1 MAIESVILDLFRQL
15 RSKFGDNPVKVLSA
29 GYPDLLV
36 DEKTIG
42 KLFGEDVRQ
51 KLKFREDGDAIARW
65 HNMGAGQLP
74 RVIESEHFFGLLGC
88 ELDVIDVAK
97 LRGNEIIA
105 DLNYPLDR
113 SLLSE
118 YEILIDSGT
127 CEHVFNAGQALIN
140 LASLVKPG
148 GYIIQAAPFNSYN
161 HGFYNFSPTLFHDFY
176 SEENG
181 YQLVFMKGFS
191 NLVSAPLQFDVPPV
205 QRFNTAPEN
214 AVLIAVAQRVTA
226 REIRPVVQHK
236 YKGMI
241 G

>member
-1 MAIESVILDLFRQL
+1 MAIESVILDIFRQL
-15 RSKFGDNPVKVLSA
+15 RGTLGANTISVLSA

-36 DEKTIG
+36 DEHVIG
-42 KLFGEDVRQ
+42 QIFGEDVRS
-51 KLKFREDGDAIARW
+51 KLTFRADGDAIARW
-65 HNMGAGQLP
+65 HNLGPDRLP
-74 RVIESEHFFGLLGC
+74 KVIESEHFFGLLGC
-88 ELDVIDVAK
+88 RLDVIDVARI
-97 LRGNEIIA
+97 RGNEIIA
-105 DLNYPLDR
+105 DLNYPIDR

-118 YEILIDSGT
+118 YDILIDSGT

-181 YQLVFMKGFS
+181 YKLTFLKGFS
-191 NLVSAPLQFDVPPV
+191 NLVSAPLQFDVPLV
-205 QRFNTAPEN
+205 QRFNKAPEN

-226 REIRPVVQHK
+226 RKIRPVVQHK